1 MTTSSLVP
9 GEKTAVKYS
18 SCWYWADTSLFCP
31 SAKDTCTSTWGGR
44 AVRGRAGGTPQE
56 KGWPSWAS
64 ASANTALHWHLPV
77 TRDSTST
84 PLAPINHLF
93 TQSHRWKVSVL
104 LGENKHLRQN
114 CVRKN
119 TRVSTPSHGKRIRAK
134 DFHSPCTHSCAKL
147 ALQGT
152 QVPVVQA
159 HC

>member
-1 MTTSSLVP
+1 MTPSSLVP

-31 SAKDTCTSTWGGR
+31 SSKDTCTNTWGGR
-44 AVRGRAGGTPQE
+44 AVRDRAGGTPQE
-56 KGWPSWAS
+56 KGWPSRAN

-77 TRDSTST
+77 TRDSHQHTSGT
-84 PLAPINHLF
+84 HKSPLH
-93 TQSHRWKVSVL
+93 TSHRWKVSVL
-104 LGENKHLRQN
+104 LRENKHLGQN
-114 CVRKN
+114 CVCKN